1 MKEIEIHSRYLTSDY
16 DHGEGPGTLFDN
28 DAHEGAAR
36 ATHSVLKYLQHL
48 ANSTKYLG
56 KYRAFNNDAVLGKV
70 EPALVE
76 IARSYWRDLDYDD
89 RMKLADVR
97 EEASKLISA
106 LTNAVDALS
115 QRPPYVR
122 AALNSE
128 AKRLAPSRVQQ
139 ESDVYQVA
147 LQANVALP
155 SACNY
160 IKSRDRENPGEAV
173 KVRNACYELAQLW
186 EDMLGRKFPKT
197 TKYSSGKFE
206 PMTGVPAAF
215 DSPAAQFAYIAIFQ
229 IERGW
234 VKPTQVEAGIKALAK
249 RKTRSSPT
257 E

>member
-1 MKEIEIHSRYLTSDY
+1 MKKIEIHVRYLTSDY
-16 DHGEGPGTLFDN
+16 DYGEGPGTLFDN
-28 DAHEGAAR
+28 DANEGAAR

-48 ANSTKYLG
+48 ANSAKYLG
-56 KYRAFNNDAVLGKV
+56 KYRAFNNDAVLRQV
-70 EPALVE
+70 EPALVK

-89 RMKLADVR
+89 RMKLSDVR
-97 EEASKLISA
+97 EEVSKLISA
-106 LTNAVDALS
+106 LTNAVDVLS

-128 AKRLAPSRVQQ
+128 ARRLAPSRVQQ
-139 ESDVYQVA
+139 DNDIFDFA
-147 LQANVALP
+147 LQANVDLL

-160 IKSRDRENPGEAV
+160 IKSRDREKPGEAV

-197 TKYSSGKFE
+197 TKYSSGKLE
-206 PMTGVPAAF
+206 PMTGVPAVF

-229 IERGW
+229 IGRDW
-234 VKPTQVEAGIKALAK
+234 VKPAQVEAGIKALAK